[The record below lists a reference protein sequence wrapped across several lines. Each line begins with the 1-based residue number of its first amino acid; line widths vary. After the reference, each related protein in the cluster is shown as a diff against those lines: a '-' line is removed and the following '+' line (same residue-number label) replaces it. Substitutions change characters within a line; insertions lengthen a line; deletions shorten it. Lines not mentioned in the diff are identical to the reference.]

1 MVYGGPEN
9 EVTGLSRRK
18 QDPPRWPW
26 GSQPNLSVSIAAA
39 SSFFLWSVA
48 SEQEGFTAAQ
58 HDLRLWSPSPACC
71 SCIRLQIWLWPLVK
85 GVIESEWGKREKQAW
100 SWPNQSMVTKFLRN
114 VAFFFFFCKVE
125 KWTWRESRGRGERTL
140 GWGVPLATPLVLG
153 SPPPS

>member
-1 MVYGGPEN
+1 MSHPSARAVFKTFELQEDVLVPPPPRRVAIQIPYIRMVLLDSVTVSKREKPRSRSLLILSLQMVYGGPEN

-71 SCIRLQIWLWPLVK
+71 SCIRLQIWL
-85 GVIESEWGKREKQAW
+85 
-100 SWPNQSMVTKFLRN
+100 
-114 VAFFFFFCKVE
+114 
-125 KWTWRESRGRGERTL
+125 
-140 GWGVPLATPLVLG
+140 
-153 SPPPS
+153 